1 MGLYLLTYQGD
12 DRLAGMAVTE
22 STEFFGYTMHFT
34 EEDAAVMYARACHA
48 WYGRSAPR
56 VVTKDEPGVRIWSR
70 VAEHVSRLQRGGVP
84 TTRRHHNLE

>member
-1 MGLYLLTYQGD
+1 MVGRHGGD
-12 DRLAGMAVTE
+12 LSPLDFSVD
-22 STEFFGYTMHFT
+22 TMHFT

-56 VVTKDEPGVRIWSR
+56 VVKKKIKELEKAKDEPGVRVWSR

-84 TTRRHHNLE
+84 TTRRHHHLE